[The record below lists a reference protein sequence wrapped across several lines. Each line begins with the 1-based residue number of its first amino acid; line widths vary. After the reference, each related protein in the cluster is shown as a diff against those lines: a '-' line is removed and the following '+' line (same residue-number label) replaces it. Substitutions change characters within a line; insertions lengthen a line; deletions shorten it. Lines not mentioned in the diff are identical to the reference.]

1 MGRYPIFNG
10 LFFAAAEQ
18 GNTMGAQAAMPA
30 VPIAVFKKLRREI
43 LLGHT
48 GFTWLNFICQA
59 PFN

>member
-1 MGRYPIFNG
+1 
-10 LFFAAAEQ
+10 
-18 GNTMGAQAAMPA
+18 MGAQAAMPA